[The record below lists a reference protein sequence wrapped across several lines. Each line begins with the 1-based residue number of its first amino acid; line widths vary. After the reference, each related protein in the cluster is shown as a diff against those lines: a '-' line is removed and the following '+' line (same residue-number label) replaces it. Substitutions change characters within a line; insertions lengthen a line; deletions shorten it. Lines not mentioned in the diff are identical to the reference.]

1 MNIKYQESIFMTV
14 RGILGHHAK
23 KVASQRIK
31 TWSAALS
38 AAVIAFLLIGGAA
51 PAWSSPTCTNKC
63 GFTCDAIANGPF
75 VYANK
80 SGATSATFIG
90 NTGSDVSLSF
100 SVSAPNATGDIVV
113 FPGQGQ
119 NACSGTADATVGVL
133 EIMQVAD
140 ANGKQ
145 LNPPIDIGSTNPSL
159 FTQIAEAFGISL
171 NGVNFTPS
179 SVSTSFTPG
188 SSDSVYV
195 DVSNPGVDSSA
206 YGEYDVKLA
215 AQAPGAGI
223 GVGPGIQFDLTLK
236 APSFVDNTPCVLTI
250 NSPSTAA
257 ETLGPLAVSIQAY
270 DPSPGSGLA
279 SLTASI
285 SSAGGTVSKVNIPL
299 TLDSALPAAA
309 GVTVNGSGSYTPTG
323 GTGTAGTADSLA
335 FTSSSRSG
343 IGTYTVTATCTD
355 VAGNTG
361 QAKVTFAVNYAV
373 SFTDAF
379 VPNGCKSSN
388 THPCRAMFKFD
399 VNRSSA
405 TSDGAFMFD
414 HTVKVNL
421 VSTANSTSNSCSNSS
436 LAVQSHPFGTGS
448 INSQTQI
455 DANPEYQTNFDGSNI
470 SVVPFGS
477 YVAQACFL
485 DVDGKRDLQATSS
498 SVNF

>member
-1 MNIKYQESIFMTV
+1 MTV

-31 TWSAALS
+31 IWSAALS
-38 AAVIAFLLIGGAA
+38 AAVIAFLLIGEAA

-80 SGATSATFIG
+80 SGASSATVIS

-159 FTQIAEAFGISL
+159 FTQIADAFGISL

-195 DVSNPGVDSSA
+195 NVSNPGVDSSE

-236 APSFVDNTPCVLTI
+236 APSFVDKTP
-250 NSPSTAA
+250 
-257 ETLGPLAVSIQAY
+257 
-270 DPSPGSGLA
+270 
-279 SLTASI
+279 
-285 SSAGGTVSKVNIPL
+285 
-299 TLDSALPAAA
+299 
-309 GVTVNGSGSYTPTG
+309 
-323 GTGTAGTADSLA
+323 
-335 FTSSSRSG
+335 
-343 IGTYTVTATCTD
+343 
-355 VAGNTG
+355 
-361 QAKVTFAVNYAV
+361 
-373 SFTDAF
+373 
-379 VPNGCKSSN
+379 
-388 THPCRAMFKFD
+388 
-399 VNRSSA
+399 
-405 TSDGAFMFD
+405 
-414 HTVKVNL
+414 
-421 VSTANSTSNSCSNSS
+421 
-436 LAVQSHPFGTGS
+436 
-448 INSQTQI
+448 
-455 DANPEYQTNFDGSNI
+455 
-470 SVVPFGS
+470 
-477 YVAQACFL
+477 
-485 DVDGKRDLQATSS
+485 
-498 SVNF
+498 